1 MPAVMDTACK
11 PVPVSGFPTNL
22 LTTLFYTDGHD
33 GKKQNFPK
41 EIQLNDNN
49 SANANVNERE
59 SELVT
64 DMERF

>member
-1 MPAVMDTACK
+1 MPGVMDTACK
-11 PVPVSGFPTNL
+11 RARVWFPHKVINNIILPRWTRW
-22 LTTLFYTDGHD
+22 
-33 GKKQNFPK
+33 KKAELPK